1 MFPILLAL
9 HSLTRWLIL
18 ITLLISLILSYQGWK
33 KNKEFKKSDEYLR
46 ILTVSVAHFQL
57 IFGMWLYFISP
68 VVDYFLKNFK
78 ESIHN
83 TQLRFFGM
91 EHITMM
97 ILALTCITVGSSIA
111 RRKKGDK
118 EKFRAIF
125 VWYSIGLFLVLTSI
139 PWEFSPFTA
148 RPYFRA
154 F

>member
-18 ITLLISLILSYQGWK
+18 ITLVISLILSYQGWK

-46 ILTVSVAHFQL
+46 IVTVSIAHIQL

-68 VVDYFLKNFK
+68 IVDYFLKNFK

-111 RRKKGDK
+111 RRKKVDK

-125 VWYSIGLFLVLTSI
+125 IWYLIGLFIAFTSI

-148 RPYFRA
+148 RPYFRV